1 MWQEEE
7 ASLAAAAELLSFLTG
22 APLQPGGHFQ
32 WTHVLPPGSA
42 HEGQHGQGSG
52 LLSGGRLLP
61 QIDLQ
66 QKGGNEVTS
75 LNSSVIMTFVGG
87 PFFLS
92 EARNGT
98 LSYHFC

>member
-7 ASLAAAAELLSFLTG
+7 ASPAAAAELLSFLTG
-22 APLQPGGHFQ
+22 AALQPGGHFQ
-32 WTHVLPPGSA
+32 RTDVLPPGSA

-75 LNSSVIMTFVGG
+75 LNSSVIMTFVAG
-87 PFFLS
+87 PFFPSVFLS
-92 EARNGT
+92 
-98 LSYHFC
+98 F